1 MTWKVMESVKK
12 ILNGGGGLSNGLIE
26 DAIKF
31 FPRAKIFS
39 AYGMSLFSLCSFS
52 LFLFSYSTQFT

>member
-1 MTWKVMESVKK
+1 MTWKVTESVKK

-31 FPRAKIFS
+31 FPRAKILS
-39 AYGMSLFSLCSFS
+39 AYGASLIALCSF
-52 LFLFSYSTQFT
+52 LYFCYLIPL